1 MLELLR
7 RDGSDLYPQSMFWSK
22 IKKNISP
29 CAPQFY
35 CIIKKGL
42 WGYTF
47 HGHVFLMNRS
57 DHVFPVSINSYMYP
71 MVNIFYIFSED
82 TSKYHRA
89 IVLADS
95 HSIYLADVRCLTAV
109 FSTYQH
115 TQIYST
121 SKTIKFIAV
130 DMVDRKIFFAT
141 DTDISYVVID
151 MDNPREEHVV
161 TSQYDIT
168 GQQIMFK
175 HHFLQL

>member
-1 MLELLR
+1 M
-7 RDGSDLYPQSMFWSK
+7 
-22 IKKNISP
+22 
-29 CAPQFY
+29 
-35 CIIKKGL
+35 IIN
-42 WGYTF
+42 F
-47 HGHVFLMNRS
+47 
-57 DHVFPVSINSYMYP
+57 I
-71 MVNIFYIFSED
+71 YIFLED

-121 SKTIKFIAV
+121 SQTIMFIAV

-151 MDNPREEHVV
+151 MVSPREVHVV
-161 TSQYDIT
+161 TSQYRIT
-168 GQQIMFK
+168 GQQMLT
-175 HHFLQL
+175 HHFLQLYIIYGDTLTALNMEIHFQL